1 MLLSCVRQSW
11 LVGVIIF
18 STRSFVL
25 SSVIKLLNMV
35 SWKRMD
41 RFQCKLAEV
50 VPPGQ
55 RHERINLEGQEFRV
69 AYKVTW
75 GRDRSR
81 VNTVFQKRLNRLCC
95 KLATSG
101 PRTWAYSDLL
111 RGSGGQRSRSS
122 QEAEVRFGG
131 LAEASF
137 STPLSR
143 VGFLGCEVDLSKVM
157 SYDSSFNVFIQR
169 NLIFQILAG
178 INRKIM
184 TVLAPLCSTLSI
196 LIQLAHCSSLSYF
209 RQLNSDLILLLTI

>member
-1 MLLSCVRQSW
+1 MPVLRTVFLRYMLLSCVRQSW

-143 VGFLGCEVDLSKVM
+143 VGFLVRLWSWSV
-157 SYDSSFNVFIQR
+157 
-169 NLIFQILAG
+169 
-178 INRKIM
+178 
-184 TVLAPLCSTLSI
+184 
-196 LIQLAHCSSLSYF
+196 
-209 RQLNSDLILLLTI
+209 